1 MTKKNTKYSS
11 FRLTLLSLLVAIFN
25 VCLIETAVP
34 QILAP
39 LAKDSDEVEILSV
52 QGSIY
57 MIGTAGSNIALM
69 VGESGLIVVDSGN
82 IEASENVINAI
93 RELTSEPAR
102 FIINTAALPEH
113 MGGNLA
119 VADIGETFDLNPV
132 VIDTGEGI
140 SIPIIGHGNGLL
152 LLGTEFEDLVP
163 YEAWPNDTF
172 FGDSKALYLNGEP
185 IDMEHQPAAITQSDI
200 FVHFRQSDVLV
211 TGDIFDITSYPHFYL
226 ELGGSLQGVI
236 DALNR
241 IIDITIPEFNQQGG
255 TLVIP
260 GHGRIASESDVVEY
274 RDMLTIIRD
283 RVQVMINEGKS
294 FEEVLAARPSLEYDG
309 IYGYESGDWTTRMFL
324 EAVYEDL
331 R

>member
-1 MTKKNTKYSS
+1 MKLPQRTKHKFLMCTP
-11 FRLTLLSLLVAIFN
+11 LILLSMLV
-25 VCLIETAVP
+25 IEPT
-34 QILAP
+34 LAQRP
-39 LAKDSDEVEILSV
+39 EPFAAGSDEVEMIHV
-52 QGSIY
+52 QGNIF
-57 MIGTAGSNIALM
+57 MIATAGSNIAVLT
-69 VGESGLIVVDSGN
+69 GEQGLIIVDSGN
-82 IEASENVINAI
+82 NEATENVVAAI
-93 RELTSEPAR
+93 KELSPLPPR
-102 FIINTAALPEH
+102 FLINTAALPGH
-113 MGGNLA
+113 LAGNAAISQIGQSLPGIGATQGGA
-119 VADIGETFDLNPV
+119 G
-132 VIDTGEGI
+132 
-140 SIPIIGHGNGLL
+140 IPIVGHANGL
-152 LLGTEFEDLVP
+152 TILVTGFIDEIP
-163 YEAWPNDTF
+163 YEKWPNNTF

>member
-119 VADIGETFDLNPV
+119 VADIGEPFDLNPA
-132 VIDTGEGI
+132 VIDTREGF

-163 YEAWPNDTF
+163 YEAWLNDTF
-172 FGDSKALYLNGEP
+172 FSERKTISLNGEA
-185 IDMEHQPAAITQSDI
+185 IEILHQPNAITQSDVI
-200 FVHFRQSDVLV
+200 VHFRQSDVLV
-211 TGDIFDITSYPHFYL
+211 TGDIFDTTSYPKFKPEY
-226 ELGGSLQGVI
+226 GGSLQGVI
-236 DALNR
+236 DALNHVIDTAVP
-241 IIDITIPEFNQQGG
+241 IINQQGG
-255 TLVIP
+255 TLIIP
-260 GHGRIASESDVVEY
+260 GHGRQANESDVVEY

-283 RVQVMINEGKS
+283 RVQLAIDEDMS
-294 FEEVLAARPSLEYDG
+294 FEEVIAGNLTLEYDG
-309 IYGYESGDWTTRMFL
+309 LYGHDSGDWTTRMFL
-324 EAVYEDL
+324 EAVYDEL